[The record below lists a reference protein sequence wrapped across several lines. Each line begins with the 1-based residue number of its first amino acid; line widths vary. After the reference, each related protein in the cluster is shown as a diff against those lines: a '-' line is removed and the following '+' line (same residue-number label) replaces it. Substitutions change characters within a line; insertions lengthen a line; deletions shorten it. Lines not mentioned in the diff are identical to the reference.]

1 MNREKLMRRAIV
13 MLFAAC
19 STGCAYNVERAAN
32 VTGNEVSVTV
42 NNVWNANQA
51 FPIADKHCHRY
62 GKAARATISKE
73 YAYTFD
79 CVTP

>member
-1 MNREKLMRRAIV
+1 MKRLAF
-13 MLFAAC
+13 LSLLAL
-19 STGCAYNVERAAN
+19 TGCVTAEHTRKTAN

-51 FPIADKHCHRY
+51 FPLADEHCKKY
-62 GKAARATISKE
+62 GKAARPTIAKE

-79 CVTP
+79 CVVP